1 MGSEE
6 LSGKSRKRRQVS
18 RKNKNIELSGKSRKR
33 RIILTSIPPL
43 KHSFDRLELKVT
55 EILKTVQNPAER
67 LKKFQAAWKDIFG
80 RPVERVAAEAYLLV
94 KTKPHYGKTRKQ
106 GGGGAMPITGAT
118 LDFQTR
124 PGVDGVHGSFPP
136 YLGSGL
142 SFYNTINQDQLNKG
156 VGLSAFDPAVPVDMG
171 SNLAG
176 GGVLSD
182 ALFLGM
188 TRPVASEVPANFVN
202 DAQTSFLQG
211 RPLSASPDPSNNPL
225 KYM

>member
-1 MGSEE
+1 MAKEE
-6 LSGKSRKRRQVS
+6 PTGKSRRRRTTTKKNNIALSGRSRKRRLV
-18 RKNKNIELSGKSRKR
+18 
-33 RIILTSIPPL
+33 LTSIPPL
-43 KHSFDRLELKVT
+43 KYSFDTLELKVT
-55 EILKTVQNPAER
+55 EILKNVQNPGER
-67 LKKFQAAWKDIFG
+67 LKKFQAAWKEIFG

-106 GGGGAMPITGAT
+106 SGGAMPIAGAT

-124 PGVDGVHGSFPP
+124 PGIDGVHGSFPP

-156 VGLSAFDPAVPVDMG
+156 VGLSAFEPAVPVDMG

-182 ALFLGM
+182 ALFLGI
-188 TRPVASEVPANFVN
+188 TRPVPSEIPPNPIN
-202 DAQTSFLQG
+202 DAQTFMQG
-211 RPLSASPDPSNNPL
+211 RSLPPSPDASQNPL